1 MDHRYHTLP
10 LLLLAVAVVVVGCDQ
25 SSLNNAPNSAN
36 EYIITQA
43 NSAVGDAV
51 SGSFRGSAPNANPT
65 VTVPDTVDYYV
76 EGFTTE
82 KSYNW
87 TVNGN
92 DVPVEGES
100 ETSYVWEDRDGEFTT
115 LYYTTEDPLVNADAS
130 QDTTMNTFSVNSPDD
145 DIDTET
151 LEITT
156 TIPSLVGQ
164 VGRLGSFSTLA
175 TAVTSSTIDRVLA
188 DGGPFTVLGPRTA
201 AFDTLSALPTQ
212 ATDPD
217 EDTTSSVR
225 GQILQYHALAGTIN
239 AADIQDG
246 QSVPTQLGNL
256 EVDFSVSNGAV
267 TVNDRATVVRPDIPV
282 TEGAL
287 HRLDRVLLPPT
298 GLADFT
304 NRTLPDTS
312 TAQGDTLVVDGTSF
326 PEGGGF
332 IVLHDQQELQAGNVT
347 GSIVGVSDYLEPG
360 IHNQVKIA
368 LTEDVTQNTT
378 LGAMPHQDTD
388 GDEEYDFQSS
398 NGSQDGPYTLEG
410 SAVIDFADIEVT
422 DPDAQ

>member
-1 MDHRYHTLP
+1 MTHRYRTLP
-10 LLLLAVAVVVVGCDQ
+10 LLLLAVAVVLAGCDQ
-25 SSLNNAPNSAN
+25 SSLNNEPNSPN

-51 SGSFRGSAPNANPT
+51 SGSFRGATPNENPT
-65 VTVPDTVDYYV
+65 VTVPDTIDYFV

-82 KSYNW
+82 KSYDW
-87 TVNGN
+87 TVNDN

-100 ETSYVWEDRDGEFTT
+100 ETSYVWENRDGEFVT
-115 LYYTTEDPLVNADAS
+115 LYYNTGDPLVNVDAS
-130 QDTTMNTFSVNSPDD
+130 QDTTTNTFSVNSPDD

-156 TIPSLVGQ
+156 AIPSLVGQ

-175 TAVTSSTIDRVLA
+175 TAVTSSNVDQVLA
-188 DGGPFTVLGPRTA
+188 DGGSFTVLGPRTA

-225 GQILQYHALAGTIN
+225 GQILQYHTLAGTVN
-239 AADIQDG
+239 AGDIQNG
-246 QSVPTQLGNL
+246 QSVATELGPD
-256 EVDFSVSNGAV
+256 VTFSVSSSGEV
-267 TVNDRATVVRPDIPV
+267 TVNDRATVVKADVPV
-282 TEGAL
+282 AEGAL

-298 GLADFT
+298 GLVDFT
-304 NRTLPDTS
+304 DRTLPDTS
-312 TAQGDTLVVDGTSF
+312 TAQGDTLVVDGSSF

-332 IVLHDQQELQAGNVT
+332 IVLHDKQQRQNQGAIVST
-347 GSIVGVSDYLEPG
+347 VGVSDYLEPG
-360 IHNQVKIA
+360 IHNEVKIE
-368 LTEDVTQNTT
+368 LDRDITDTTT
-378 LGAMPHQDTD
+378 LEAMPHQDTN
-388 GDEEYDFQSS
+388 GNEEYDFESS
-398 NGSQDGPYTLEG
+398 AGTEDGPYTLNGEP
-410 SAVIDFADIEVT
+410 VIDEAVIEVT

>member
-1 MDHRYHTLP
+1 MTHRYHTLP
-10 LLLLAVAVVVVGCDQ
+10 LFFLAVAVVLAGCDQ
-25 SSLNNAPNSAN
+25 SSLNNEPNSAN

-43 NSAVGDAV
+43 NSAVGDAA
-51 SGSFRGSAPNANPT
+51 SGSFSDSPT
-65 VTVPDTVDYYV
+65 VTVPDTVDYFV

-87 TVNGN
+87 TMNDN

-100 ETSYVWEDRDGEFTT
+100 ETSYVWESRNGEFVT
-115 LYYTTEDPLVNADAS
+115 LYYTPGDPLVNVNGS
-130 QDTTMNTFSVNSPDD
+130 GETTNAFSVNSPDD
-145 DIDTET
+145 DINAET
-151 LEITT
+151 LDITT
-156 TIPSLVGQ
+156 VVPSTVEQ
-164 VGRLGSFSTLA
+164 ISRLGSFSTLA
-175 TAVTSSTIDRVLA
+175 TAATSSNVDQVLA

-201 AFDTLSALPTQ
+201 AFDTLNALPTQ
-212 ATDPD
+212 AVDPD

-225 GQILQYHALAGTIN
+225 AQILQYHTLSGTIESG
-239 AADIQDG
+239 DIQDG
-246 QSVPTQLGNL
+246 QSVPTLLGNL
-256 EVDFSVSNGAV
+256 EVNFSVSSGEV
-267 TVNDRATVVRPDIPV
+267 SVNDRATVVKADVPV

-312 TAQGDTLVVDGTSF
+312 TTQGDTLVVDGSSF

-332 IVLHDQQELQAGNVT
+332 IVLHDQEELQNQGPIA
-347 GSIVGVSDYLEPG
+347 SIVGVSDYLEPG
-360 IHNQVKIA
+360 IHNEVEIV
-368 LTEDVTQNTT
+368 LDEDISQTSTI
-378 LGAMPHQDTD
+378 GAMPHKDTD

-398 NGSQDGPYTLEG
+398 GGTQDGPYTLEG
-410 SAVIDFADIEVT
+410 SPVIDFADIEVT